1 MNMNEFTNPWLALKA
16 YQEKDSI
23 RFKGREQDTANI
35 VTLLQQNDYVVCYAA
50 SGDGKSS
57 LINAGVCP
65 KIRQL
70 GMFPVKIE
78 LKESEDFDQLILN
91 QFNARFT
98 EYKQNHVTNNNFDED
113 GLEIGFK
120 KTTQFQSEGIDNC
133 LWWKLRT
140 ETVHISLKEFGE
152 FDCIP
157 VLIFDQFEEVL
168 RAPWKES
175 FFAWL
180 EELSRDVCPDRIVE
194 RLVDKPNDLPSRKLF
209 KILLSLRFDYVGE
222 LDYWCLHGCYI
233 PQLMRNRYFLKP
245 LTRNQAIA
253 IIQSQGDD
261 DDPVTAKLRLES
273 GNIVD
278 EIISSSASSTKDET
292 VPAFLL
298 SLTCYLRYDEGAEDG
313 TDTTS
318 NLHTLIY
325 DYYLRQLYRLGMPD
339 EDHLILESALISPE
353 GTRIKTTSSDY
364 RLQQI
369 GIDAYLNASGYN
381 LFSTGLFKI
390 EETNNS
396 HENHKEYTIEFIHD
410 KLAEAIFKNKA
421 NSPITI
427 KAKRTILYAAISL
440 LLFGVFIACYLLNH
454 PFNVSKD
461 NKIDEDDIVIRLT
474 KNDIDSLSTFNYWD
488 ATSIRLK
495 RRGAYKN
502 KIDCYQNVL
511 VWYNETDSCY
521 DWRYARN
528 AKRLTFADYYVPYYF
543 GLYFG
548 PNTERV
554 YLISDN
560 NRLIDSVRLVLC
572 ENKNTIVYVPYG
584 SMKRCQSNEA
594 FNKVCVKEL
603 SMVATVARRILFSIH
618 DFHLSFGEGKRSFN
632 LSFWWVVLLTILL
645 SLSTSNSDFKDL
657 KRERRWRAFA
667 SFTISTFLLFFIL
680 FEFALFLAFNVD
692 GTPNWLFYI
701 IIIGLGFWVY
711 CGPKLMLRFE
721 QMKSR
726 NRRATEKKKKQ
737 AVPLCWI
744 IFNSQKHKPYAI
756 ALKRSLISAGLSN
769 ADIKLDLNIAQS
781 SGIDFDN
788 VSKTL
793 YYNNI
798 IFIVDKD
805 DLTISKRNKRYYSFL
820 NQMKHLHP
828 VFVETDSISKSDIPD
843 EIQSIITTRTNGTVC
858 SFRALLYDPSEN
870 ESDTIRQL
878 IDDLHQQN
886 PTARKKAIWDTVF
899 IAVCYLILLPQ
910 INGYITNGLL
920 SYASTFVLGFGFM
933 WVAIEV
939 WRYYYAEID
948 FPWMKEKISRLKQ
961 HFSKKQ

>member
-1 MNMNEFTNPWLALKA
+1 MNTNEFTNPWLALKA

-65 KIRQL
+65 RIRQL
-70 GMFPVKIE
+70 GMFPIKIV
-78 LKESEDFDQLILN
+78 LKETEDFDRLILN
-91 QFNARFT
+91 QITSRFA
-98 EYKQNHVTNNNFDED
+98 EYKQNYVTDNNSDED

-120 KTTQFQSEGIDNC
+120 KVTQFQSDCSDIS

-152 FDCIP
+152 IDCIP

-180 EELSRDVCPDRIVE
+180 EELSRDICPDQIVE
-194 RLVDKPNDLPSRKLF
+194 KLENKPNDLPSRKLF

-222 LDYWCLHGCYI
+222 LDYWCLHGKYI

-253 IIQSQGDD
+253 IIQSQGEDN
-261 DDPVTAKLRLES
+261 DPISAKLKHES
-273 GNIVD
+273 NNIVD
-278 EIISSSASSTKDET
+278 DIISSSASSTSNKT

-298 SLTCYLRYDEGAEDG
+298 SLTCHLRYDEEAEG
-313 TDTTS
+313 GNDTIP
-318 NLHTLIY
+318 NLHTLLF
-325 DYYLRQLYRLGMPD
+325 DYYLRQLDRLAMPD
-339 EDHLILESALISPE
+339 EDRLILESTLISPE
-353 GTRIKTTSSDY
+353 GTRIKTPSSDY

-369 GIDAYLNASGYN
+369 GIDDYLNASDHS

-396 HENHKEYTIEFIHD
+396 HEDHKEYEIEFIHD
-410 KLAEAIFKNKA
+410 KLAEAIFKNKV
-421 NSPITI
+421 NLPITI
-427 KAKRTILYAAISL
+427 KAKRTILYTAISL
-440 LLFGVFIACYLLNH
+440 LLFAIFLVLYILNR
-454 PFNVSKD
+454 PFDISKNNKKNEDNV
-461 NKIDEDDIVIRLT
+461 VIRLS

-511 VWYNETDSCY
+511 VWYDNIDSCY
-521 DWRYARN
+521 KTRYAHN
-528 AKRLTFADYYVPYYF
+528 ARRLTFADYCVPNVF
-543 GLYFG
+543 LSFG

-554 YLISDN
+554 NLISPN
-560 NRLIDSVRLVLC
+560 NRLIDSILWVSC
-572 ENKNTIVYVPYG
+572 ENKNTIIYVPYG
-584 SMKRCQSNEA
+584 SMQRCQSNDA
-594 FNKVCVKEL
+594 FDKVCVKEL
-603 SMVATVARRILFSIH
+603 SMVATIARRILFSIH
-618 DFHLSFGEGKRSFN
+618 DFHLSYGEGKRSLN
-632 LSFWWVVLLTILL
+632 LSFWWILLLIMLL
-645 SLSTSNSDFKDL
+645 SLSILNSDFSNL
-657 KRERRWRAFA
+657 KKGKRWKV
-667 SFTISTFLLFFIL
+667 FTLLCINTFLFFNIII
-680 FEFALFLAFNVD
+680 EFCYFLAFNFDFGHVD
-692 GTPNWLFYI
+692 WLISI
-701 IIIGLGFWVY
+701 ISVVSILIWGYAW
-711 CGPKLMLRFE
+711 PKQILRFE
-721 QMKSR
+721 KMKST
-726 NRRATEKKKKQ
+726 NRRSAEKKKKQ

-744 IFNSQKHKPYAI
+744 VFNSQKHRPYAI
-756 ALKRSLISAGLSN
+756 ALKRSLILAGLTN
-769 ADIKLDLNIAQS
+769 TDIKLNLNIAQN

-788 VSKTL
+788 VFKTL

-798 IFIVDKD
+798 IFLVDKD
-805 DLTISKRNKRYYSFL
+805 DLTISERNKRYYSFL
-820 NQMKHLHP
+820 DKLKHLHP
-828 VFVETDSISKSDIPD
+828 VFVETNSINQSDIPE
-843 EIQSIITTRTNGTVC
+843 EIQSIITTRTDGTVC

-878 IDDLHQQN
+878 IDDLNQQN

-899 IAVCYLILLPQ
+899 IAVCYFIFLLILGQ
-910 INGYITNGLL
+910 ITIGLL
-920 SYASTFVLGFGFM
+920 SLVLIFIWGY
-933 WVAIEV
+933 VSIRAITIV
-939 WRYYYAEID
+939 WQYYYAEID
-948 FPWMKEKISRLKQ
+948 FPWIKEKIVMLKQ
-961 HFSKKQ
+961 RFNRKH